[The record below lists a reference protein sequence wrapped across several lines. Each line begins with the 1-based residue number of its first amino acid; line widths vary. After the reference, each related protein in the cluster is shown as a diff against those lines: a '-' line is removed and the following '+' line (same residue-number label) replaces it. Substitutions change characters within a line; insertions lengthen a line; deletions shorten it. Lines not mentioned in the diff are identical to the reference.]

1 MTINPVDMQVLVP
14 RVGEVERVNRTT
26 QGQQQTDQQIM
37 SQLLQENLKQKEQS
51 VNQMLPTEQNKIQ
64 GDRKDKNKD
73 GSKRKQKKGLSAAVA
88 KNEEQIEIKKGTEIE
103 DPNKVVSNTGRYLDI
118 KI

>member
-14 RVGEVERVNRTT
+14 RAGEVERVNRTT

-37 SQLLQENLKQKEQS
+37 NQLLQENLKLKEQS
-51 VNQMLPTEQNKIQ
+51 VNELLPTEQNKIQ
-64 GDRKDKNKD
+64 DDEKRGNKD
-73 GSKRKQKKGLSAAVA
+73 NAKEKKKKDRSSVSKKG
-88 KNEEQIEIKKGTEIE
+88 EEKKTE
-103 DPNKVVSNTGRYLDI
+103 DNKQTVSNTSRYFDI

>member
-14 RVGEVERVNRTT
+14 RAGEVERVNRTT
-26 QGQQQTDQQIM
+26 QGQQQTDQHIM

-51 VNQMLPTEQNKIQ
+51 VNQMQPTEQNKIQ
-64 GDRKDKNKD
+64 DERKENNKD
-73 GSKRKQKKGLSAAVA
+73 SSKRKQKKDLSAVA
-88 KNEEQIEIKKGTEIE
+88 KKEEEIEIKKETEIE
-103 DPNKVVSNTGRYLDI
+103 DQNKVVANTGRYLDI

>member
-14 RVGEVERVNRTT
+14 RAGEVERVNRTT

-37 SQLLQENLKQKEQS
+37 NQLLQENLKQKEQS
-51 VNQMLPTEQNKIQ
+51 VNELLPTEHNKIQ
-64 GDRKDKNKD
+64 DDEKKKNKD
-73 GSKRKQKKGLSAAVA
+73 NAKGKKKKDRSSVSKKG
-88 KNEEQIEIKKGTEIE
+88 EEKKTEDSKQTI
-103 DPNKVVSNTGRYLDI
+103 SNTSRYFDI